1 MAQKDRSTLKSFF
14 ETGDIPTEGNYTDLI
29 DSSLSLAEGNTGN
42 INLTGEITASGNISS
57 SGTLTAES
65 LSITNVVTT
74 HVTASSISSSGDLIA
89 SRILINEGN
98 ELDQMVDFVSL
109 LGVKGGPAIRPGSNM
124 PTSTLIHING
134 KNLLVDTGLGVSRS
148 ICDQGVELHDI
159 DAIFITHMHSDH
171 IADLPDAHLQSWVQ
185 GRTAPLKVF
194 GPEGINLIT
203 KGFELAY
210 SPDYQYR
217 NEHHGDDML
226 PMSVA
231 GFNAIQ
237 ITDNQLI
244 PNDTPGL
251 EILPFVVDH
260 YPVNS
265 SFGFKV
271 SYKGRTV
278 VISGDTIHDGS
289 VQKYSKDVDLLV
301 HSAISIDIVE
311 RMRKLAPIPQM
322 DKILLDIQDYH
333 TSIKEAGEIARDANV
348 KHLLIYHSIPTPR
361 NTLMERVF
369 FRPIEGIFED
379 YTLSD
384 DGTRVIMPVGN
395 NEIVIDKIN

>member
-1 MAQKDRSTLKSFF
+1 MKKAFILIGCVVSIFLIGLVSLNSHSVQDRILDAGLKNILAGVEPFLDKNDSLKVVVCGSRSPLPSPGRA
-14 ETGDIPTEGNYTDLI
+14 ESCVLVEAGNDIYIFDLGNG
-29 DSSLSLAEGNTGN
+29 SVN
-42 INLTGEITASGNISS
+42 NLTQYQIPWP
-57 SGTLTAES
+57 
-65 LSITNVVTT
+65 NVKAV
-74 HVTASSISSSGDLIA
+74 L
-89 SRILINEGN
+89 
-98 ELDQMVDFVSL
+98 
-109 LGVKGGPAIRPGSNM
+109 
-124 PTSTLIHING
+124 
-134 KNLLVDTGLGVSRS
+134 
-148 ICDQGVELHDI
+148 
-159 DAIFITHMHSDH
+159 ITHMHSDH
-171 IADLPDAHLQSWVQ
+171 MADLPDAHLQSWIQ
-185 GRTAPLKVF
+185 GRTAPLKVY
-194 GPEGINLIT
+194 GPEGINLVT

-210 SPDYQYR
+210 SADYQYR
-217 NEHHGDDML
+217 SDHHGDDML
-226 PMSVA
+226 PMNIA
-231 GFNAIQ
+231 GFDAIQ
-237 ITDNQLI
+237 IIDNQLI

-265 SFGFKV
+265 AFGFKI

-322 DKILLDIQDYH
+322 DKILFDIQDYH
-333 TSIKEAGEIARDANV
+333 TSIEEAGEIARDASV

-369 FRPIEGIFED
+369 FRPIEGVFED
-379 YTLSD
+379 YSLSD
-384 DGTRVIMPVGN
+384 DGTRVIMPIDN

>member
-1 MAQKDRSTLKSFF
+1 M
-14 ETGDIPTEGNYTDLI
+14 GNG
-29 DSSLSLAEGNTGN
+29 SVN
-42 INLTGEITASGNISS
+42 NLTQYQ
-57 SGTLTAES
+57 LPWP
-65 LSITNVVTT
+65 NVKAV
-74 HVTASSISSSGDLIA
+74 L
-89 SRILINEGN
+89 
-98 ELDQMVDFVSL
+98 
-109 LGVKGGPAIRPGSNM
+109 
-124 PTSTLIHING
+124 
-134 KNLLVDTGLGVSRS
+134 
-148 ICDQGVELHDI
+148 
-159 DAIFITHMHSDH
+159 ITHMHSDH
-171 IADLPDAHLQSWVQ
+171 MADLPDAHLQSWIQ
-185 GRTAPLKVF
+185 GRTAPLKVY
-194 GPEGINLIT
+194 GPEGINLVT

-226 PMSVA
+226 PMSIA

-237 ITDNQLI
+237 IIDNQLI
-244 PNDTPGL
+244 QNDTPGL

-311 RMRKLAPIPQM
+311 RMRKLAPIPQI

-361 NTLMERVF
+361 NNLMERVF
-369 FRPIEGIFED
+369 FRPIEGIYEE

-384 DGTRVIMPVGN
+384 DGTRVVMPVGN

>member
-1 MAQKDRSTLKSFF
+1 MKKILIFISFVVSIFIIGLVSINTHSVQDRILNIGIKNILFSAEPFLDKEDTLKVVICGSRSPLPSP
-14 ETGDIPTEGNYTDLI
+14 GR
-29 DSSLSLAEGNTGN
+29 
-42 INLTGEITASGNISS
+42 
-57 SGTLTAES
+57 AES
-65 LSITNVVTT
+65 CVLVEAGDDIYIFDLGNGSMDNLFQYQVPWPNVK
-74 HVTASSISSSGDLIA
+74 A
-89 SRILINEGN
+89 IL
-98 ELDQMVDFVSL
+98 V
-109 LGVKGGPAIRPGSNM
+109 
-124 PTSTLIHING
+124 
-134 KNLLVDTGLGVSRS
+134 
-148 ICDQGVELHDI
+148 
-159 DAIFITHMHSDH
+159 THMHSDH

-185 GRTAPLKVF
+185 GRNAPLMVY
-194 GPEGINLIT
+194 GPEGINLVT

-210 SPDYQYR
+210 SADYQYR

-231 GFNAIQ
+231 GYNAIQ
-237 ITDNQLI
+237 IRDNKFI

-265 SFGFKV
+265 AFGFKI

-278 VISGDTIHDGS
+278 VISGDTIHDGT

-301 HSAISIDIVE
+301 HSAISIDLVE
-311 RMRKLAPIPQM
+311 RMREVAPLPQLN
-322 DKILLDIQDYH
+322 KILFDIQDYH
-333 TSIKEAGEIARDANV
+333 TSINEAGEIARDANV

-361 NTLMERVF
+361 NNLMERVF
-369 FRPIEGIFED
+369 FRPIEAIYED

-384 DGTRVIMPVGN
+384 DGTRVVMPVGN